1 MVLSQSSFYTKHQ
14 GKEKKRQTLIPRER
28 ERVVELEFIAIH
40 EPIKSG
46 RLSIGLVPTANLDM
60 CSLFT
65 WIYPRCATRF
75 GSVDHI
81 TTFLSLVRDSIFQ
94 LADDAVPRGTYFRHF
109 HGKESKDLPSDRH
122 VIACNILIPLRFTS
136 HPFPPLCFRGICAQ
150 WLDWN
155 VSMETKRRGKELGRW
170 KPSWLPSCL
179 HHEEDGYLRF

>member
-109 HGKESKDLPSDRH
+109 RGKESKDLPSDRH

-136 HPFPPLCFRGICAQ
+136 HPFPPSVSGGFVPN
-150 WLDWN
+150 DWIG
-155 VSMETKRRGKELGRW
+155 TCPWKRN
-170 KPSWLPSCL
+170 
-179 HHEEDGYLRF
+179 EEERN